1 MQAHE
6 SIWHVARGIHK
17 SRERARRRPPD
28 KCNAG
33 QHTLLDDLHVTHCD
47 NSASLQMHQVKLLF
61 CFYVS
66 GLVLAGDPC
75 QAILAW
81 PVSEVDLL

>member
-6 SIWHVARGIHK
+6 SIWHVASGIHK
-17 SRERARRRPPD
+17 SRERARRRQREKRD
-28 KCNAG
+28 AG
-33 QHTLLDDLHVTHCD
+33 QDTLLDDLVTHCHK
-47 NSASLQMHQVKLLF
+47 SASLQMHQVTLLF

-81 PVSEVDLL
+81 PMSEVDL